1 MLLVL
6 AMLLMLHVF
15 NVHCALGAIV
25 LLVCC
30 ALGPHRAFGVL
41 CSWGLLCSLCS
52 QLLVLLCFWCFGVL
66 GVAMLSM

>member
-6 AMLLMLHVF
+6 AMLLMLRVF
-15 NVHCALGAIV
+15 NVHCALGATV

-30 ALGPHRAFGVL
+30 AFGPHRAFGV
-41 CSWGLLCSLCS
+41 LCSLCS